1 MQTKSLTSER
11 TNHGAQPEQL
21 HHTPKYN
28 IEEASYHQYFPPK
41 IIYALSFCCIVF
53 IQDTTLGDMFVT

>member
-41 IIYALSFCCIVF
+41 IIYALSFCSIVF